1 MILFNQKLSF
11 LLLLLTRNSES
22 DQVKGQLKQLPD
34 GRYYK
39 PGRSCGILNSIK
51 LLQKMPEKVD
61 DIEGCTIIDLSLA
74 LSPSKIPPKEC
85 PASDEFKLIQGK
97 CYAFENVLR
106 TFDDTQVR
114 CSQIFGSN
122 IGGKIFEPRTDE
134 VLEDVLKQ
142 AAIIWSGGASTNPQ
156 LWLGITDR
164 KTEGDFAYSSDDQS
178 NQLSWGYGRTNAI
191 GKDCLL
197 LHHSYVSSSSPNML
211 IWSCSSTL
219 AAICEWVI

>member
-1 MILFNQKLSF
+1 MIFFKKLAF
-11 LLLLLTRNSES
+11 LLLLLTKNSES
-22 DQVKGQLKQLPD
+22 DQVKDQLKQLPD

-51 LLQKMPEKVD
+51 LLQKMPDKVD
-61 DIEGCTIIDLSLA
+61 DIEGCTIIDLGLA
-74 LSPSKIPPKEC
+74 LSPSEIPPKEC
-85 PASDEFKLIQGK
+85 PTSDEFKLIKGK
-97 CYAFENVLR
+97 CYAFEKVLR

-164 KTEGDFAYSSDDQS
+164 KTEGDFAYPSDDQS
-178 NQLSWGYGRTNAI
+178 NQLSWGYGQTNAI

-197 LHHSYVSSSSPNML
+197 VHHSYVSSSSPNHL
-211 IWSCSSTL
+211 VWSCSSTL
-219 AAICEWVI
+219 AAICEWV